1 MSVTIKD
8 VAKRAKVS
16 ISTVSYAINGSP
28 KITEETRL
36 RVLKI
41 AQEMNYTA
49 NNNAKMLK
57 AKKSGAIGLFFNS
70 WFGPVYSELVRG
82 IEEKVHREHYDLV
95 ACSLYGGEQSTAHKY
110 LRDRSVDGAIILTS
124 SFDDRFLQSVA
135 SDVLPIVV
143 LDRELKSPH
152 IYNVLID
159 NFGGAFKAVNAL
171 LAKGCRDIYF
181 FSGPEQSYD
190 NQKRLDGFIAALGYH
205 NIQLNRDFIIHSNFT
220 EADAYLKMQALIAAG
235 RVPSAIFSANDEMAI
250 GILRAAKEHNIRV
263 PDDLK
268 VVGFDN
274 IYASSVLTP
283 SLTTINH
290 HKYEMGVISA
300 NTLLRAIKEE
310 TNIDAVTL
318 LPTELIERETL

>member
-1 MSVTIKD
+1 VSVTIKD
-8 VAKRAKVS
+8 VAKKAKVS

-28 KITEETRL
+28 KITEKTRD

-41 AQEMNYTA
+41 ANEMNYVA
-49 NNNAKMLK
+49 NSNAKMLK
-57 AKKSGAIGLFFNS
+57 AKRSGAIGLFFNS

-82 IEEKVHREHYDLV
+82 IQEQVHSEHYDLV

-110 LRDRSVDGAIILTS
+110 LRERAVDGAIILSS
-124 SFDDRFLQSVA
+124 SFDDDFLISVA
-135 SDVLPIVV
+135 SENFPIVV

-171 LAKGCRDIYF
+171 AASGCKDIYYF
-181 FSGPEQSYD
+181 GGPKESYD
-190 NQKRLDGFIAALGYH
+190 NTKRLDGFIAGLGY
-205 NIQLNRDFIIHSNFT
+205 NSLPLNPNFIIHSNFT
-220 EADAYLKMQALIAAG
+220 EADAYSKMSELINSG
-235 RVPSAIFSANDEMAI
+235 NIPSAIFSANDEMAI
-250 GILRAAKEHNIRV
+250 GILRAAKEHNIQV
-263 PDDLK
+263 PEQLK
-268 VVGFDN
+268 IVGFDN

-283 SLTTINH
+283 ALTTINH

-300 NTLLRAIKEE
+300 KILLKAIREE
-310 TNIDAVTL
+310 SDIDEVTF